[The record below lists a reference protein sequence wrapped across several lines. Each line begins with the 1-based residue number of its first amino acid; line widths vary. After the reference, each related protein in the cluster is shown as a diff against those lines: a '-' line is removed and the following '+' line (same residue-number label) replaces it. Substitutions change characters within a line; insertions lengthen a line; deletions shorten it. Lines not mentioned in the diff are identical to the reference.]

1 MNQIQDE
8 SHKREIY
15 CIVRKISR
23 GCKKCRKI
31 LVLQG
36 NHMERFKDAHIN
48 LVSSKDDQC
57 IISPYFFNA
66 LSSKET

>member
-23 GCKKCRKI
+23 GCKNVGK
-31 LVLQG
+31 
-36 NHMERFKDAHIN
+36 F
-48 LVSSKDDQC
+48 
-57 IISPYFFNA
+57 
-66 LSSKET
+66 